1 MNRRKLLI
9 IVTTVFALC
18 SSLFAKGDTY
28 IYDYW
33 GEIEKSPDV
42 YRLLDVMYASDFDL
56 DVNLRNPSGLFANGN
71 LIYLVDTDNNISYI
85 FIFNTFIND
94 TTTYA
99 FSIFKSVL
107 FPLPFLPVMNAKS
120 PFFIRNETS
129 EKSFFSLQFPTF
141 FLILIRIRI

>member
-33 GEIEKSPDV
+33 GEVEKSPDV

-56 DVNLRNPSGLFANGN
+56 DVN
-71 LIYLVDTDNNISYI
+71 
-85 FIFNTFIND
+85 FIFTNFLTTSSKTFI
-94 TTTYA
+94 A
-99 FSIFKSVL
+99 
-107 FPLPFLPVMNAKS
+107 
-120 PFFIRNETS
+120 
-129 EKSFFSLQFPTF
+129 
-141 FLILIRIRI
+141 